1 MTDRKHA
8 AAGTALLQLVGLD
21 RHHQAPLVGDL
32 HIKACMPGTSDI
44 ASARAHQ
51 RTPEPHI
58 QWFTVGAFVVGKLG
72 RF

>member
-21 RHHQAPLVGDL
+21 RHHQAPLVVDL
-32 HIKACMPGTSDI
+32 QIKDVPGTSNI

-58 QWFTVGAFVVGKLG
+58 QWFTVWAFVVGKPG